1 MTFSNREIIRD
12 AVLLLGILLFS
23 LPLKIPVIQQALE
36 SLLNV
41 SLPIRLSIYTFFL
54 PVVLGATIIIHY
66 RRIPEVWKQLKVPL
80 LILSI
85 LFIWMWLGAWYSEWR
100 GHSLK
105 HAGRYT
111 IHLLVFLTLLLLITP
126 QNLKFLILVTLF
138 WFSIISGLTFA
149 DYLLP
154 DWKLQPFL
162 NLVGLNY
169 EIYWRPEWGRL
180 SSLFENP
187 NPYGIASVAFLS
199 VSFYALSQKQWIIGL
214 FGLLS
219 GISGIFFSG
228 SRNAIIIFM
237 ILGLAIPFT
246 KLISKKEKIKNFWKI
261 LIGLKVGSFF
271 TILLIG
277 QIYFNFSQRRHL
289 TMDRLNEFIQTLDF
303 EKFDPR
309 IGLFR
314 LAVEYGI
321 QNTSLLGVGVKNFGY
336 AVSEEAT
343 GQWASAFRSHNEQWN
358 AHNALL
364 TIWIEMGW
372 VGLFLALGFLTSWF
386 WKYRRASLWLMA
398 SVLTLCLGQILDYFI
413 WQITFM
419 TVQSLTFVLMAASAK
434 DTHLR
439 DNEEDLSSI

>member
-1 MTFSNREIIRD
+1 MALSNREIIRD

-23 LPLKIPVIQQALE
+23 LPLKIPVIQQSLE

-41 SLPIRLSIYTFFL
+41 SLPIRLSTYTFFFL
-54 PVVLGATIIIHY
+54 VVLAATIIVHY
-66 RRIPEVWKQLKVPL
+66 RRIPEIWKQLKVPL

-111 IHLLVFLTLLLLITP
+111 IHLLVFLTLLLLITS

-162 NLVGLNY
+162 NLVGLKY
-169 EIYWRPEWGRL
+169 EIYWRPERGRL

-187 NPYGIASVAFLS
+187 NPYGIASLAFLG
-199 VSFYALSQKQWIIGL
+199 VSFYALSQKQWIVGL

-228 SRNAIIIFM
+228 SRNALLIFGVLGIITFIIYLKSKKTKRNRLWKTLTGIIIGSIIICTIF
-237 ILGLAIPFT
+237 LKLFPSTLYRSHETWTRLAKIT
-246 KLISKKEKIKNFWKI
+246 SLSDLEKL
-261 LIGLKVGSFF
+261 
-271 TILLIG
+271 
-277 QIYFNFSQRRHL
+277 
-289 TMDRLNEFIQTLDF
+289 
-303 EKFDPR
+303 DPR
-309 IGLFR
+309 FGLFR
-314 LAVEYGI
+314 MAVAYGLE
-321 QNTSLLGVGVKNFGY
+321 NPSLLGVGVKSFGY

-343 GQWASAFRSHNEQWN
+343 GKWASWFRHVNEQWN

-364 TIWIEMGW
+364 TIWVEMGW

-419 TVQSLTFVLMAASAK
+419 TVQSLAFVLMAASAQ
-434 DTHLR
+434 DGSR
-439 DNEEDLSSI
+439 EEL